1 MLEALIGQLEQV
13 VQQSREGYV
22 QSFDG
27 ILQQIAA
34 LNDPMCIPLLLPFFG
49 DDAEYDEMLFTI
61 IHTIE
66 AFDDDVYVQKIL
78 DSLPSLLAKAPRWAT
93 VIHMRILNS
102 PSAFAAYAGRVRN
115 LSQEQRGS
123 VRRVLELVRLEN
135 PRCDDRCSALLA
147 RLS

>member
-13 VQQSREGYV
+13 VQRPRAGYV

-27 ILQQIAA
+27 ILRQVAA
-34 LNDPMCIPLLLPFFG
+34 LNDPTCIPLLLPFLE
-49 DDAEYDEMLFTI
+49 DDAEYDEMMFAI

-66 AFDDDVYVQKIL
+66 AFDDDIYVQKIL
-78 DSLPSLLAKAPRWAT
+78 DSLPGLLAKAPRWAA

-102 PSAFAAYAGRVRN
+102 PGALATYTGRVGN
-115 LSQEQRGS
+115 LSQGQRGS

-135 PRCDDRCSALLA
+135 PRYDDRCSTLLA
-147 RLS
+147 GLS